1 MLSSLRSLQSKQ
13 TCPLPRV
20 QEPDVIRLSYLAG
33 ECIRRTFWL
42 LVTEAQ
48 VNIEAKGILWLMQ
61 LADLRMWQV
70 SGVDGLCSLL
80 SLVSLAVHRLN
91 WYQQVGSSS
100 CGLELALCP
109 PPQHFLSLEVSLRHG
124 YDFQVHYWAKL
135 CSLWS
140 KKHNLFISYA

>member
-1 MLSSLRSLQSKQ
+1 MLSSLRSLQGKQ

-33 ECIRRTFWL
+33 ECIRTTFWL

-80 SLVSLAVHRLN
+80 SLASLAVHRMNL
-91 WYQQVGSSS
+91 YQQVGSSS
-100 CGLELALCP
+100 LGELRSPLA
-109 PPQHFLSLEVSLRHG
+109 RHVRCRL
-124 YDFQVHYWAKL
+124 FV
-135 CSLWS
+135 CSVDVWRRVL
-140 KKHNLFISYA
+140 LYEQ